1 MAQYLP
7 AFRPGEV
14 VTFDVTTAVVGG
26 RYVQLGTADRSA
38 APAGAASTTVLG
50 VAGHDA
56 GVGDKVAVEV
66 NKVIHLVP
74 CAAAVGNVELGI
86 QQDGVAVPGA
96 TATETVATAGTEYV
110 NLSFAPAV
118 RVRCC
123 GNARLTVVVA
133 GTTEPTITNLAI
145 GVVRV

>member
-1 MAQYLP
+1 MAKSLIYT
-7 AFRPGEV
+7 AN
-14 VTFDVTTAVVGG
+14 TTSTAVPIGSTVPVGSIIR
-26 RYVQLGTADRSA
+26 RYGKCISADGESIVLLEPGYYLVTMTATA
-38 APAGAASTTVLG
+38 T
-50 VAGHDA
+50 
-56 GVGDKVAVEV
+56 
-66 NKVIHLVP
+66 
-74 CAAAVGNVELGI
+74 AAAVGNVELGI

-133 GTTEPTITNLAI
+133 GTTDPTITNLAI

>member
-1 MAQYLP
+1 MARNLIYTVNSTG
-7 AFRPGEV
+7 A
-14 VTFDVTTAVVGG
+14 
-26 RYVQLGTADRSA
+26 A
-38 APAGAASTTVLG
+38 APIGSTVPVGSIIRRYGKCISADGGSIVLLEPG
-50 VAGHDA
+50 YY
-56 GVGDKVAVEV
+56 
-66 NKVIHLVP
+66 LVTMTATAT
-74 CAAAVGNVELGI
+74 AAAVGNVELGI

>member
-26 RYVQLGTADRSA
+26 RYVQLGAADRSA

-74 CAAAVGNVELGI
+74 CAAAVARGAKVEAAAAGKV
-86 QQDGVAVPGA
+86 Q
-96 TATETVATAGTEYV
+96 TATTGQVVGTALNTTTAADQLVYV
-110 NLSFAPAV
+110 LSA
-118 RVRCC
+118 
-123 GNARLTVVVA
+123 
-133 GTTEPTITNLAI
+133 
-145 GVVRV
+145 